1 MEDKNMSEPLPL
13 DQFVER
19 QLASGK
25 YQSYDELVE
34 DALRLL
40 QEREVKYDRMA
51 AKLRPAAERFKQGEP
66 GVPFDAEDI
75 IRRGMERLAARDSMP

>member
-1 MEDKNMSEPLPL
+1 MSEQLPL

-25 YQSYDELVE
+25 YQTYDELVE

-40 QEREVKYDRMA
+40 QEREAEYDRIA
-51 AKLRPAAERFKQGEP
+51 EKLRPAAERFKRGEP
-66 GVPFDAEDI
+66 GVSFDAEDI
-75 IRRGMERLAARDSMP
+75 IRRGMERLAARDSTP

>member
-1 MEDKNMSEPLPL
+1 
-13 DQFVER
+13 VEQ
-19 QLASGK
+19 QLASGR

-40 QEREVKYDRMA
+40 QEREAEEDRIA
-51 AKLRPAAERFKQGEP
+51 EKLRPAAERFKRGES

-75 IRRGMERLAARDSMP
+75 IRRGMQRLAARDSTHEPSTDPRP